1 MKGWERRRGGGGG
14 GEKGEREGRCRRGKR
29 REGSSERSKGRKE
42 RLEIT
47 VIYLLTMYLLR
58 IFSQECNE
66 ERNPTARL
74 RQLRLEQ
81 FVFLQYL
88 MYTAVGA
95 V

>member
-1 MKGWERRRGGGGG
+1 MERKGERGKRW
-14 GEKGEREGRCRRGKR
+14 EREGRGRRGKR
-29 REGSSERSKGRKE
+29 REGSSERSKGGKEEERKAGN
-42 RLEIT
+42 
-47 VIYLLTMYLLR
+47 LLTMYLLR

-66 ERNPTARL
+66 EGNPTARL

-81 FVFLQYL
+81 FVSLDYL